1 LKEKRKRERKRER
14 ERERERGAEMKLQL
28 ANGKCSTNVVIG
40 ESSKYVLLG
49 FIIFH
54 LAEENTR

>member
-1 LKEKRKRERKRER
+1 
-14 ERERERGAEMKLQL
+14 MKLQL
-28 ANGKCSTNVVIG
+28 ANGKCWTNVVIG

-54 LAEENTR
+54 LVEENKQDKQ